1 MGSNGQKHITQSGP
15 TWDSCPQ
22 MRTRRL
28 ENMLLDTKDYF
39 NGHGAAY
46 DVGDSAASGVAQQYT
61 VRCTTADNIPIRAT
75 FKGYN

>member
-1 MGSNGQKHITQSGP
+1 
-15 TWDSCPQ
+15 
-22 MRTRRL
+22 
-28 ENMLLDTKDYF
+28 MLLDTKDYF